1 MTRIIRRTFLCS
13 ALCAALWTMA
23 VSNMA
28 VAQTTD
34 LDLRRLP
41 WDLVAETMDFDGKT
55 STTIYTGIKFTQ
67 GNISIESDEGRAT
80 VDQNNSGSWSF
91 SGNVV
96 IDVNTGKIE
105 CDAAEL
111 SFDGNILTNAVVT
124 GTPATF
130 VLQRAGADD
139 TTYAEAGT
147 LLYDVQKGIIEFSGQ
162 AIITE
167 SGNEIA
173 SNYLVY
179 NIIERR
185 INADSSGVD
194 DDRVRITYTPT
205 ETDESSIDDD
215 DDIAEDSEGP

>member
-1 MTRIIRRTFLCS
+1 M
-13 ALCAALWTMA
+13 MA
-23 VSNMA
+23 MPNLA
-28 VAQTTD
+28 VAQTSD

-41 WDLVAETMDFDGKT
+41 WDIFAEKMDFDGNT
-55 STTIYTGIKFTQ
+55 STFIYTGIKFTQ
-67 GNISIESDEGRAT
+67 GNISIQSDEGRAT

-111 SFDGNILTNAVVT
+111 LFDGNVLTRAMVT
-124 GTPATF
+124 GAPASF
-130 VLQRAGADD
+130 SLQRADSGD
-139 TTYAEAGT
+139 TTYAEAGK
-147 LLYDVQKGIIEFSGQ
+147 LLYNVRNGIIEFSEQ
-162 AIITE
+162 ATITE
-167 SGNEIA
+167 SGNEIS

-179 NIIERR
+179 NINERR

-205 ETDESSIDDD
+205 ETGDSGGDDAVD
-215 DDIAEDSEGP
+215 TAEDSERQ